1 MAKLTVQH
9 DQLRGVALADG
20 RVVERTAVFVRPGNV
35 PHNDGL
41 VAALGCDQNETG
53 FVTVDATGRTS
64 NPGVWAAGNVVDPR
78 AQVIT
83 AAGAGS
89 AAAIAINADLVQ
101 ADVEIAL
108 QHESHTTRV

>member
-1 MAKLTVQH
+1 
-9 DQLRGVALADG
+9 
-20 RVVERTAVFVRPGNV
+20 VERTAVFVRPGNV

-41 VAALGCDQNETG
+41 VTALGCDRNDTG
-53 FVTVDATGRTS
+53 FVTVDASGRTS

-83 AAGAGS
+83 SAGQGS

-101 ADVEIAL
+101 EDVDLAL
-108 QHESHTTRV
+108 QREAQMARV